1 MKKLMC
7 MLTLALLLPVS
18 LAFAAD
24 LPVTELNVVG
34 GFSNLNATVSVEK
47 PLWTE
52 TIPNNSGGKITVKF
66 TTLDQMG
73 LKGAETMR
81 MVKNG
86 VVDFISGNLV
96 HIAVDNLAFEALDV
110 AGLLPTLEM
119 AREASDAYFD
129 KIDKHMRETYNG
141 KLLMLW
147 PMPPQVIYCKDEISS
162 IAELKGRKVR
172 VGSRTTADFVK
183 GLGGVPVSVPWPDVI
198 PAYQR
203 GTIDCGVTGSLSG
216 NTANWWEVTNYLLPL
231 NLGWAIWFHAVSLEE
246 WNSLDPSVQSFL
258 EAELAKGQDLFW
270 ENAKLEIED
279 GVNCNTGIG
288 TCKFGKKG
296 AMTLVEVSDK
306 DKALLKTLVSTVTL
320 PGWAKAC
327 GNECVKDFNETLSGI
342 VNTEASAD

>member
-1 MKKLMC
+1 MKKFMYL
-7 MLTLALLLPVS
+7 LALTIMLPVS
-18 LAFAAD
+18 LALAED
-24 LPVTELNVVG
+24 LPATKLAVVG
-34 GFSNLNATVSVEK
+34 GFSNLNATVSVER
-47 PLWTE
+47 PLWTK
-52 TIPNNSGGKITVKF
+52 TIPMNSGGKISVNF

-86 VVDFISGNLV
+86 VVDYISGNLV

-110 AGLLPTLEM
+110 AGLLPTIEM

-129 KIDKHMRETYNG
+129 IVDEHMRKTYNG

-147 PMPPQVIYCKDEISS
+147 PMPPQVIYCKDELSS
-162 IAELKGRKVR
+162 IADLEGRKVR

-231 NLGWAIWFHAVSLEE
+231 NLGWAIWFHAVNLDK
-246 WNSLDPSVQSFL
+246 WNALDPAVQKFL
-258 EAELAKGQDLFW
+258 EAELAKAQDRFW

-279 GVNCNTGIG
+279 GVNCNTGKG

-296 AMTLVEVSDK
+296 AMKLVPVSEK
-306 DKALLKTLVSTVTL
+306 DKALLKVLVRTVTL
-320 PGWAKAC
+320 PSWAKAC
-327 GNECVKDFNETLSGI
+327 GDKCVKDFNDTLSGI
-342 VNTEASAD
+342 VNMKATIN